1 MDGRD
6 IRAPLSLSDATFF
19 PGFRAKKFS
28 LRLKRFKR
36 RLVQNLR

>member
-19 PGFRAKKFS
+19 PAFAPKKFS